1 MMVAKI
7 FFSFILAACNLSDL
21 VGSHASSRLTNRTCH
36 IDGELQGL
44 ILELPNGELEVCYNG
59 TTPWS
64 MAYYSCSGGYVL
76 SEDAVNPRM
85 CGVDGKWDGIVI
97 SCGE

>member
-1 MMVAKI
+1 MMVAKF
-7 FFSFILAACNLSDL
+7 FFSFILAACNSSDL
-21 VGSHASSRLTNRTCH
+21 VGSHALSRLTNRTCH

-44 ILELPNGELEVCYNG
+44 ILELPNGEVCYNG

-64 MAYYSCSGGYVL
+64 VARYSCGSGYVL

-85 CGVDGKWDGIVI
+85 CGGDGSWDGSVI
-97 SCGE
+97 SCSE